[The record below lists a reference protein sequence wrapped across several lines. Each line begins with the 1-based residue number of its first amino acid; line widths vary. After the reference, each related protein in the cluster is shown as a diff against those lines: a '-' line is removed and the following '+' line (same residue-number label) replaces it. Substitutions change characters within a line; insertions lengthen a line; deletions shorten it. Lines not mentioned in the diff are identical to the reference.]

1 MAHKRIILFIST
13 VLTFLFVSFTHVVSA
28 QAANAC
34 WYTATNGSGWSVE
47 ALGTS
52 NRKMKRACR
61 RAKRKCNRKLKR
73 AQRRHEIP
81 RGAVTPSCKKSGTKS
96 GF

>member
-1 MAHKRIILFIST
+1 MAHKRIILFTFT
-13 VLTFLFVSFTHVVSA
+13 VLTFVFANFTHIVSA

-34 WYTATNGSGWSVE
+34 WYTASNGSGWSVE

-81 RGAVTPSCKKSGTKS
+81 RGAVKPSCKKSGTKS